1 MTVASWC
8 VLAAG
13 FLPYVMTAIA
23 KAGANIDNRAP
34 RDSAQRYEGY
44 RKRAHAA
51 QLNGFEAFPLFAAA
65 VIIADMNH
73 APRHTLDILAAGF
86 VAARVLYSGAYVAD
100 LPSLRSLVWGVGL
113 VLVLAI
119 FSLPLWG

>member
-1 MTVASWC
+1 MALALWC

-23 KAGANIDNRAP
+23 KSGGNVDNRAP
-34 RDSAQRYEGY
+34 RESAERYEGY

-65 VIIADMNH
+65 VIIAEMKGAPHH
-73 APRHTLDILAAGF
+73 ALNILAAGF
-86 VAARVLYSGAYVAD
+86 VAARILYSGAYVAD
-100 LPSLRSLVWGVGL
+100 LPSLRSLVWGVGF

-119 FSLPLWG
+119 FCLPLWR